1 MIDQRAK
8 RIILDILQGKQQELR
23 EILKECQSDPD
34 CPLEVSNDLMEGL
47 EELEYAIGEVK

>member
-8 RIILDILQGKQQELR
+8 RIVLDILQAKQQELR

>member
-1 MIDQRAK
+1 MIDQKAK
-8 RIILDILQGKQQELR
+8 RIILDILQAKQQELR

>member
-1 MIDQRAK
+1 MIEQRAK
-8 RIILDILQGKQQELR
+8 RIILDILQAKQQELR

-47 EELEYAIGEVK
+47 KELEYAMGELK

>member
-1 MIDQRAK
+1 MIEQRAK
-8 RIILDILQGKQQELR
+8 RIILDILQAKQQELR

-47 EELEYAIGEVK
+47 KELEYAIGELK

>member
-1 MIDQRAK
+1 MIDQKAK
-8 RIILDILQGKQQELR
+8 RIILDILQAKQQELR

-34 CPLEVSNDLMEGL
+34 CPLEVSNDLMQGL

>member
-1 MIDQRAK
+1 MIEQRAK
-8 RIILDILQGKQQELR
+8 RIIIDILQGKQQELR

-47 EELEYAIGEVK
+47 KELEYAIGELK